1 MSNNNDLKVINGMNL
16 DALINYIKN
25 MIIKKGIATY
35 EIVQRMSK
43 QELFQYVIILV
54 VTENEYQKLKAISN
68 SVNDDHEEFKN

>member
-1 MSNNNDLKVINGMNL
+1 MSKNNDLKVINGMNL

-35 EIVQRMSK
+35 EIVERMSK

-54 VTENEYQKLKAISN
+54 VTENEYQKLKAVSN
-68 SVNDDHEEFKN
+68 GVYDDYEEFKN

>member
-1 MSNNNDLKVINGMNL
+1 MSKNNDLKVINGMNL

-35 EIVQRMSK
+35 EIVERMSK

-68 SVNDDHEEFKN
+68 SVNDDYEEFKN

>member
-35 EIVQRMSK
+35 EIVERMSK

-54 VTENEYQKLKAISN
+54 VTEFPKFN
-68 SVNDDHEEFKN
+68 